1 MAGLLHC
8 TSQLNSSSLFWSF
21 AGVSLASPVSM
32 APLATQTVPPSHCV
46 KNEAGRLGTSVSTAG
61 GTVYWSPYEP
71 LLCGVIGTQV
81 VFSMESKDDVLVGS
95 IWWKQACTSRL
106 SPSLASCH
114 FITSGLHFPLKKKS
128 CSGMCLTRKSAG
140 RWIFGQILAPVI
152 PCFPLRLT
160 CHSTLQRPWLFA
172 NPPSWS
178 QTNIYIYNG
187 YAWLRTWIYTYYNIY
202 IYIICVCVILFTDWF
217 YPFISMNYLSIYSFI
232 DSSIVL

>member
-95 IWWKQACTSRL
+95 IWWKQACTSWL

-114 FITSGLHFPLKKKS
+114 FITSGLHFPLKKKAVPECVWQEKVRADGS
-128 CSGMCLTRKSAG
+128 SGRFWLPSFHAFLWDSPATQLCSVHG
-140 RWIFGQILAPVI
+140 F
-152 PCFPLRLT
+152 LRIRQVD
-160 CHSTLQRPWLFA
+160 HKQ
-172 NPPSWS
+172 
-178 QTNIYIYNG
+178 
-187 YAWLRTWIYTYYNIY
+187 IY
-202 IYIICVCVILFTDWF
+202 IYITVMHDCAHEYTRITIYIYYMCVCVILFTDWF